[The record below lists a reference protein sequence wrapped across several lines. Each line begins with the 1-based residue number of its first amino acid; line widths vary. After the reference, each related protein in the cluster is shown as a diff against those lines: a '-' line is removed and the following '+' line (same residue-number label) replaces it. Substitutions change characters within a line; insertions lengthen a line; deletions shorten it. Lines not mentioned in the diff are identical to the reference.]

1 MVTYNG
7 HIRTQ
12 IDAILLFE
20 ACRHGI
26 LPRIQRRLTERER
39 LQIKS
44 GSIYVWD
51 ESEASM
57 RRWTD
62 GKSWSA
68 SRVCG
73 SFLTYRE
80 MEGARKSHPHES
92 SNNNSRKRKSAEPHG
107 SKASSGGSSKEDE
120 QNNNSQSDDDGT
132 SEEGFRYKPGGLYKQ
147 SFSITT
153 SDKAKLHLIAYY
165 TREDVNADK
174 LMQPSMDPRLKDI
187 RIENELYP
195 DNSSAASMIS
205 PVTTAPYQRP
215 HAQNLPPLNP
225 SNESLFSSRYPPHG
239 YPPSY
244 PYGYLPPPPPP
255 LPSHPNS
262 SASSHPQHAGYPPNY
277 YYSENSSDSRHK
289 MLPYHSSSSPSYGT
303 LPPLYNHY
311 PSRYSLPEPERNSP
325 TSINSLANN
334 ENTVKLPPISHHLR
348 TISTS
353 SSSSSSSE
361 NTSKLDG
368 ENSYGKDFNT
378 AGGLPTPPP
387 STPGMNYNKPIS
399 NTSSSLSTL
408 SSYPNVLSTSNKSEQ
423 DHKSSPEAATEKESK
438 PYEEM
443 PNKRP
448 RIMEAKSDSLPE
460 PKSLTNNEKNLSP
473 LQRLS
478 SLAATAA
485 SVSSNRL
492 YSGGYK
498 FPPLEEDRKA
508 LGKLDKTFI

>member
-1 MVTYNG
+1 MQPMVTYTG

-20 ACRHGI
+20 ACRHGL

-92 SNNNSRKRKSAEPHG
+92 SSNSRKRKSAESHG
-107 SKASSGGSSKEDE
+107 RRGSPDGSSKEDDS
-120 QNNNSQSDDDGT
+120 NGNTHSDDDGS

-165 TREDVNADK
+165 TREDVSADK
-174 LMQPSMDPRLKDI
+174 LMQPSMDPRLKEI

-215 HAQNLPPLNP
+215 HSHNLPPLHP
-225 SNESLFSSRYPPHG
+225 SNESLYNSRFPPQGYPPH
-239 YPPSY
+239 PSY

-255 LPSHPNS
+255 PQSSLSHSHSEHPGYHS
-262 SASSHPQHAGYPPNY
+262 SY
-277 YYSENSSDSRHK
+277 YYSEHSPNSHHRL
-289 MLPYHSSSSPSYGT
+289 LPYQSPSSSYGP
-303 LPPLYNHY
+303 LPPLHTPYS
-311 PSRYSLPEPERNSP
+311 SRYALPEPERSSP
-325 TSINSLANN
+325 NSINSIINN
-334 ENTVKLPPISHHLR
+334 DNTIKLPPISNHLR
-348 TISTS
+348 TVS
-353 SSSSSSSE
+353 SSSSSSNSSE
-361 NTSKLDG
+361 NMSKPDG
-368 ENSYGKDFNT
+368 ETLNGKDFSHSSS
-378 AGGLPTPPP
+378 LPTPPP
-387 STPGMNYNKPIS
+387 STPGLNKSTS
-399 NTSSSLSTL
+399 NTPSNLSTP
-408 SSYPNVLSTSNKSEQ
+408 SSYPKILSTSYKQEQ
-423 DHKSSPEAATEKESK
+423 SHEDL
-438 PYEEM
+438 
-443 PNKRP
+443 PNKKP
-448 RIMEAKSDSLPE
+448 RIMEQKSDSLPE
-460 PKSLTNNEKNLSP
+460 LKPLGTKRSLSP

-485 SVSSNRL
+485 SVSSSR
-492 YSGGYK
+492 YQSGGFK
-498 FPPLEEDRKA
+498 FPPVEEDRKA
-508 LGKLDKTFI
+508 LGKLNKTFI